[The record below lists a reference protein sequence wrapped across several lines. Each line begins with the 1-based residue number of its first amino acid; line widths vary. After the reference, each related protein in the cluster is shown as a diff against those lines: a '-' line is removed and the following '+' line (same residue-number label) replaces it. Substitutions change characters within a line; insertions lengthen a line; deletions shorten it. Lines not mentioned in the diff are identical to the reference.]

1 MNFTF
6 KLLLF
11 FVCIKMT
18 VMAQLG
24 EKCNSVPREYES
36 SNEGKAITNCVNM
49 GKASDLNICSHT
61 ECMNMKLPES
71 ISSSCTT
78 EQEKVMIKT
87 LIVTI
92 DELNSVYSK
101 ICSSSENST
110 NSVIQSSN
118 IENKNNEKK
127 SNENEKIETST
138 NTSNPITNNKI
149 ENTTNESSAT
159 KISIS
164 LVSSLIIAI
173 NLLI

>member
-6 KLLLF
+6 KLLLL

-24 EKCNSVPREYES
+24 EKCNSVLREYEN

-78 EQEKVMIKT
+78 EQEKVMIKS

-92 DELNSVYSK
+92 DELNSIYSK

-110 NSVIQSSN
+110 NSVIQSSIN
-118 IENKNNEKK
+118 ENKNNEKK
-127 SNENEKIETST
+127 SDEKVKNETST
-138 NTSNPITNNKI
+138 NTSNSMTNDKI
-149 ENTTNESSAT
+149 ENNTKESSAT

-164 LVSSLIIAI
+164 LFASFIIAMNI
-173 NLLI
+173 LI